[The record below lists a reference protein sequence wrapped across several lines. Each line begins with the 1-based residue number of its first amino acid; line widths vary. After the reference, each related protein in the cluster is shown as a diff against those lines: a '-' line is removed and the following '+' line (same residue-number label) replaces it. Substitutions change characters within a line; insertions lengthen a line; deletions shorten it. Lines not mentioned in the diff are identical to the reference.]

1 MVGTYEYPFV
11 LETSILYLREFT
23 QDEFHSIIDIMDISK
38 VELRKIHY
46 VFKAIDE
53 TFKFYELERTDVTY
67 LRKS

>member
-1 MVGTYEYPFV
+1 
-11 LETSILYLREFT
+11 
-23 QDEFHSIIDIMDISK
+23 MDISK

-53 TFKFYELERTDVTY
+53 TCKFYELERTDVTY